1 MKASLIAAILLI
13 VLSTLALLASCATVP
28 PSSLQNNEQDTAWL
42 GRKKL
47 KAWDVYSDRCRISR
61 KLFIEIGKSLNYYI
75 TTDDDEKI
83 LYLIFEDTHS
93 FADVIHDIAF
103 VTKSYVQGPNK
114 VVAHGGFVKVWKSG
128 SEQVMKEFFEQVE
141 KNPDYEIVFVGWSM
155 GGAIAHLAAEEFNF
169 RTRTDEA
176 NPDSGRKVLLITYGC
191 PNLLYGKGTREYFE
205 RCVKAAY
212 NFANVKDPFAKL
224 PPVSWNYFVIRRI
237 EVGQDYNGKKHPH
250 LSYGQK
256 EIYKDIVIDEPYVQ
270 VSE

>member
-1 MKASLIAAILLI
+1 MKSLFLAFILLI
-13 VLSTLALLASCATVP
+13 VLTGCATVP
-28 PSSLQNNEQDTAWL
+28 PSSLQNDLQDSAWQ
-42 GRKKL
+42 GREKL

-75 TTDDDEKI
+75 TADDNEKI

-93 FADVIHDIAF
+93 FFDVIHDIAF
-103 VTKSYVQGPNK
+103 VKKTYEHGTNK
-114 VVAHGGFVKVWKSG
+114 IVAHGGFVKVWHSG

-169 RTRTDEA
+169 RTRTDVE
-176 NPDSGRKVLLITYGC
+176 NPDSGRKGLLITYGC
-191 PNLLYGKGTREYFE
+191 PNLLCGNGVREYFE
-205 RCVKAAY
+205 RCVKSAY

-237 EVGQDYNGKKHPH
+237 EVGQNYKGKKHPH

>member
-1 MKASLIAAILLI
+1 MKASLIAAVLLI
-13 VLSTLALLASCATVP
+13 ALSTVFLAACATVP
-28 PSSLQNNEQDTAWL
+28 PSSLQNNVQDSAWQ
-42 GRKKL
+42 GRGKL
-47 KAWDVYSDRCRISR
+47 RAWTVYSDRCRISR
-61 KLFIEIGKSLNYYI
+61 KLFLEIGKSLNYYI
-75 TTDDDEKI
+75 TADDDEKI

-93 FADVIHDIAF
+93 FADAIHDIAF
-103 VTKSYVQGPNK
+103 VTKSYEHGSK
-114 VVAHGGFVKVWKSG
+114 KIKAHGGFVKVWHSG

-141 KNPDYEIVFVGWSM
+141 KYPDYEIVFVGWSM

-176 NPDSGRKVLLITYGC
+176 NPDSGRKVVLITYGC
-191 PNLLYGKGTREYFE
+191 PNLLYGKDMRDYFE

-224 PPVSWNYFVIRRI
+224 PPVAWNFFVIRRI
-237 EVGQDYNGKKHPH
+237 EVGQNYKGKKHPH